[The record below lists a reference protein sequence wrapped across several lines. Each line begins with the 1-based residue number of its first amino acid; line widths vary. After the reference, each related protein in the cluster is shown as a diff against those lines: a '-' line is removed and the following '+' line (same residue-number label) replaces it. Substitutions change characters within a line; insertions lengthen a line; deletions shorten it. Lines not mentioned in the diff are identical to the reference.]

1 MLRKIIPLA
10 IILIG
15 VGLFIWGWA
24 RGEALEVFLKASRLC
39 FECMGLGR

>member
-1 MLRKIIPLA
+1 MWRKLVPLT

-15 VGLFIWGWA
+15 VGLLIWGWA
-24 RGEALEVFLKASRLC
+24 RGEALEVFLKAARLC